1 MKINLFSFEWFP
13 FLTAVILHDRI
24 SWSIRLRWLAVI
36 GFFSATLVSK
46 YSLGLVVPYEII
58 WLLLAGLALINFIY
72 YLIAKL
78 FKEFTFISE
87 LIVLHVHIFFDLLF
101 LTFIVHFSGGI
112 ENPIF
117 LFYAFHVVISSII
130 FPGLI
135 PLFFTTLVVLL
146 FGSLIYLEYSGI
158 IPHYNLFHTALH
170 KNIIAISLI
179 YFVFIVTV
187 YVTAYICSTFMQI
200 YRDIKKKID
209 LQNQQK
215 TQFFHFTSHELKS
228 PIIAIKSSLDGIIK
242 NYAGQID
249 ERGLNVLV
257 RASKRSG
264 QMIEILKELLELSK
278 NRGLTKKEEGQLYDL
293 NEILREVVNQD
304 LAQAEAKNIS
314 VRCAI
319 SDQPAYML
327 GIRDDIKRVFV
338 NLLSNAIRY
347 TADDGRIDVSSHQE
361 DGKLIISF
369 NDTGI
374 GILEKDLPNIFTEFY
389 RSENA
394 KKVVSFGTGLG
405 LSLVKQIVENYQGT
419 IEVSSQENQGSKFT
433 LTLPLYLGT
442 K

>member
-1 MKINLFSFEWFP
+1 
-13 FLTAVILHDRI
+13 
-24 SWSIRLRWLAVI
+24 
-36 GFFSATLVSK
+36 
-46 YSLGLVVPYEII
+46 
-58 WLLLAGLALINFIY
+58 
-72 YLIAKL
+72 
-78 FKEFTFISE
+78 
-87 LIVLHVHIFFDLLF
+87 VHIFFDLLF

-361 DGKLIISF
+361 DGKLIITF

-374 GILEKDLPNIFTEFY
+374 GISEKDLPNIFTEFY